1 MLSMDEWNRFY
12 EVEEK
17 IDTLS
22 YTQDDV
28 KFLIKLIYKLKG
40 NYIDPRT
47 HDRIQEIISNL
58 PISDTSD
65 EEIILKNLRI
75 LKNLSEGKWD

>member
-12 EVEEK
+12 EIEEK

-47 HDRIQEIISNL
+47 HERIQEIISNL
-58 PISDTSD
+58 PIPDAD
-65 EEIILKNLRI
+65 EETILRNLRI
-75 LKNLSEGKWD
+75 LKNLSEGRWD

>member
-1 MLSMDEWNRFY
+1 MLSMDEWNRLY
-12 EVEEK
+12 EIEEK
-17 IDTLS
+17 VDTLS

-28 KFLIKLIYKLKG
+28 KFLIKIIYKLKG
-40 NYIDPRT
+40 NLIDPRT

-58 PISDTSD
+58 PIPDAD
-65 EEIILKNLRI
+65 EETILRNLRI

>member
-17 IDTLS
+17 IDTLL

-58 PISDTSD
+58 PIPDAD
-65 EEIILKNLRI
+65 EETILRNLRI
-75 LKNLSEGKWD
+75 LKNLSEGRWY

>member
-1 MLSMDEWNRFY
+1 MLNMDEWNRFY

-47 HDRIQEIISNL
+47 HERIQEIISNL
-58 PISDTSD
+58 PIPDAD
-65 EEIILKNLRI
+65 EETILRNLRI

>member
-47 HDRIQEIISNL
+47 HDQIQEIISNL
-58 PISDTSD
+58 PIPDARVN
-65 EEIILKNLRI
+65 IK
-75 LKNLSEGKWD
+75 

>member
-58 PISDTSD
+58 PIPDAD
-65 EEIILKNLRI
+65 EETILRNLCI
-75 LKNLSEGKWD
+75 LKNLSEGRWD